1 MARMARVLV
10 VTVAHPPG
18 DARIL
23 HREIAALCEHGHHV
37 TYAAPFEAFGCIPPR
52 EPRTKNVPRSEGNLL
67 RRIPAVLAAFRLVLR
82 ERAKQDVILV
92 HDPELLPA
100 LAAARLPSRWPR
112 PVAVWDV
119 HEDVPAQVAMLPL
132 PGALRWAVAG
142 LIHGTEL
149 VAEHAFELLL
159 AETAY
164 QGRFRRRHPVVPNS
178 VRLRPGGPWPAEDQP
193 RVIYIGSLTWARG
206 AQELMEI
213 AAALPG
219 VTVELIGNAK
229 ADVEDAIRAAAAR
242 LPNLHYRG
250 FVPNDL
256 ALARLPGALA
266 GLSLLHDEPNYQHSQ
281 PTKVMEYMAHAVPSI
296 TTPNAASRELVES
309 TDSGLVVA
317 FGDVGAVIESIRC
330 LDADRGERERLA
342 ANAYSAA
349 AAHDWNRDGHEF
361 VELLEQWADRA
372 RKSSRS
378 P

>member
-1 MARMARVLV
+1 MARVLV

-23 HREIAALCEHGHHV
+23 HREILALREYGHHI
-37 TYAAPFEAFGCIPPR
+37 TYAAPFEAFGEVPPHDLPTR
-52 EPRTKNVPRSEGNLL
+52 NVPRSQGNPV
-67 RRIPAVLAAFRLVLR
+67 RRIPAVLAAVRLVLR

-100 LAAARLPSRWPR
+100 LAAARLPSRLPR

-132 PGALRWAVAG
+132 PRVLGWAVAG
-142 LIHGTEL
+142 LIHATEL
-149 VAEHAFELLL
+149 AAERAFELLL

-164 QGRFRRRHPVVPNS
+164 QERFRRRHPVVPNS
-178 VRLRPGGPWPAEDQP
+178 VRLRPGGPWQAEDQP
-193 RVIYIGSLTWARG
+193 RVIYLGSLTWARG
-206 AQELMEI
+206 AQELIDI

-229 ADVEDAIRAAAAR
+229 ADVEDAIRGAAAR
-242 LPNLHYRG
+242 LPNLRYRG
-250 FVPNDL
+250 FVPNDM

-266 GLSLLHDEPNYQHSQ
+266 GLSLLHNEPNYKHSQ

-309 TDSGLVVA
+309 TDSGWVVA
-317 FGDVGAVIESIRC
+317 FGDVGAVTECIRR
-330 LDADRGERERLA
+330 LDADRAERERLA

-349 AAHDWNRDGHEF
+349 SAHDWNRDGRHF
-361 VELLEQWADRA
+361 AELLERWADRA
-372 RKSSRS
+372 RDAGHS